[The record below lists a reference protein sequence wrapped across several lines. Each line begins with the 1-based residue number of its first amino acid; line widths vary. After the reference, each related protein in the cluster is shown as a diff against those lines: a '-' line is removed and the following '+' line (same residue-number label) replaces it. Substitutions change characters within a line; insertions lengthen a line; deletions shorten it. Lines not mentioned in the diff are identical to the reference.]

1 MNEVER
7 DKTAYSLAKEYL
19 LDLGI
24 AGVTSELID
33 KYLHLS
39 QNKPR
44 PGTVA
49 EIYKRILQ
57 SAQNANMKAGVVGGA
72 IGGVEKL
79 GVILSEFQPKAILE
93 KYLDWEQVLDD
104 IEKHLTPRGKIR
116 RTPRGIWPQYCV
128 AILSAAHFM
137 TQFETAD
144 DFYKWVDF
152 FDSDSRARAA
162 LPMLLDNEIKGLGFA
177 LACDFLKELGYI
189 NFAKP
194 DVHLRDIFMGLKLCP
209 PKANDYQVFKAVI
222 RLAKNTG
229 VTPYTADKLFWLVG
243 SGYFYDDE
251 HIGNKGRIGSY
262 KAQFIAYA
270 QGKLV

>member
-1 MNEVER
+1 MNEIER
-7 DKTAYSLAKEYL
+7 DKIAYSLAKEYL
-19 LDLGI
+19 LGLSI
-24 AGVTSELID
+24 AGVTPELIE

-39 QNKPR
+39 QTKPR
-44 PGTVA
+44 PGTIA
-49 EIYKRILQ
+49 EIYQRILQ
-57 SAQNANMKAGVVGGA
+57 SAQNANMKASVVGGA

-79 GVILSEFQPKAILE
+79 GLILCEFQPWAILE
-93 KYLDWEQVLDD
+93 KYQDWEQVLDD

-194 DVHLRDIFMGLKLCP
+194 DVHLRDIFIGLKLCP
-209 PKANDYQVFKAVI
+209 SKANDYQVFKAVI
-222 RLAKNTG
+222 RLAKNAG
-229 VTPYTADKLFWLVG
+229 VTPYSADKLFWLVG
-243 SGYFYDDE
+243 SGYFYEDE
-251 HIGNKGRIGSY
+251 HIGDKGRIGSC